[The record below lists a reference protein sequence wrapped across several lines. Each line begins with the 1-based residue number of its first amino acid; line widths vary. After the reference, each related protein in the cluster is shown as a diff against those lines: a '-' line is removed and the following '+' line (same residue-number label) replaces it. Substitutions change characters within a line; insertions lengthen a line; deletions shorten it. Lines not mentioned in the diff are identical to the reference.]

1 MGTGSGV
8 TPTTVTIAN
17 GAAVSSAVR
26 MDNRRLTGFITP
38 ATLTNTA
45 FDVQYSNDNG
55 TTWYDI
61 SSLSAISAPVS
72 TLVSLN
78 PADCV
83 NAHYV
88 RLQGSG
94 NEGGARTIILL
105 SQPLT

>member
-1 MGTGSGV
+1 MATGSGV
-8 TPTTVTIAN
+8 QYDSVTIAN
-17 GAAVSSAVR
+17 GAAVSGAVVLT
-26 MDNRRLTGFITP
+26 NRRLTGFITP
-38 ATLTNTA
+38 AALTNTA
-45 FDVQYSNDNG
+45 FDVQGSNDQG

-72 TLVSLN
+72 TIVSLN

-94 NEGGARTIILL
+94 NEAAERALVLI